1 MNNDKANHPKH
12 FQYLGRMVTVYP
24 TYIIIDGIKISRSRL
39 SFAFQL
45 ELAKALRLH
54 EESICRK

>member
-1 MNNDKANHPKH
+1 MNNDKSNHPQH

-45 ELAKALRLH
+45 ELAKALKIY
-54 EESICRK
+54 EENQK

>member
-1 MNNDKANHPKH
+1 MNNDKSTHPKC
-12 FQYLGRMVTVYP
+12 FPYGGRIATAYP

-54 EESICRK
+54 EESVCRK

>member
-1 MNNDKANHPKH
+1 MNNDKSYHPKH

-45 ELAKALRLH
+45 ELAKALKIY
-54 EESICRK
+54 EENQK

>member
-24 TYIIIDGIKISRSRL
+24 TYIIIDGIKISRARL

-45 ELAKALRLH
+45 ELAKAL
-54 EESICRK
+54 

>member
-1 MNNDKANHPKH
+1 MNNDKSTHPKR
-12 FQYLGRMVTVYP
+12 FLYGGRMVTAYP

-54 EESICRK
+54 EEKSQ

>member
-1 MNNDKANHPKH
+1 MNNDKSTHPKR
-12 FQYLGRMVTVYP
+12 FPYGGRMVTAYP
-24 TYIIIDGIKISRSRL
+24 TYIIIDGMKISRSRL

-54 EESICRK
+54 EEKSQ

>member
-1 MNNDKANHPKH
+1 MNNEKSNHPKH

-45 ELAKALRLH
+45 ELAKALKIY
-54 EESICRK
+54 EENQK

>member
-1 MNNDKANHPKH
+1 MNNDKSAHPKR
-12 FQYLGRMVTVYP
+12 FPYAGRMVTVYP
-24 TYIIIDGIKISRSRL
+24 TYIIIDGIRISRSRL

-54 EESICRK
+54 EEKSQ

>member
-1 MNNDKANHPKH
+1 MNNDKSNHPKH

-45 ELAKALRLH
+45 ELAKALKIY
-54 EESICRK
+54 EENQK

>member
-45 ELAKALRLH
+45 ELAKTLRLH
-54 EESICRK
+54 EESVCRK

>member
-1 MNNDKANHPKH
+1 MNNDKPAHPKC
-12 FQYLGRMVTVYP
+12 FLYGGRMVTAYP

-45 ELAKALRLH
+45 ELAKALKIY
-54 EESICRK
+54 EANQM

>member
-1 MNNDKANHPKH
+1 MNNDKTNHPKR
-12 FQYLGRMVTVYP
+12 FPYGGRMVTAYP

-45 ELAKALRLH
+45 ELAKALKIY
-54 EESICRK
+54 EENQK

>member
-1 MNNDKANHPKH
+1 MNNDKSTHPKR
-12 FQYLGRMVTVYP
+12 FPYGGCMVTAYP
-24 TYIIIDGIKISRSRL
+24 TYIIIEGIKISRSRL

-54 EESICRK
+54 EEKSQ

>member
-1 MNNDKANHPKH
+1 MNNDKSTHPKRFPYGGH
-12 FQYLGRMVTVYP
+12 MVTAYP

-54 EESICRK
+54 EEKSQ

>member
-1 MNNDKANHPKH
+1 M
-12 FQYLGRMVTVYP
+12 GRMVTIYP

-54 EESICRK
+54 EENVCRK

>member
-1 MNNDKANHPKH
+1 MNNDKSNHPKH

-39 SFAFQL
+39 SFAFQF
-45 ELAKALRLH
+45 ELAKALKIY
-54 EESICRK
+54 EENQK

>member
-1 MNNDKANHPKH
+1 MNNDKSHHPKH

-45 ELAKALRLH
+45 ELAKALKIY
-54 EESICRK
+54 EENQK

>member
-1 MNNDKANHPKH
+1 MNNDKSTHPKR
-12 FQYLGRMVTVYP
+12 FPYGGRMVTAYP
-24 TYIIIDGIKISRSRL
+24 TYIIIEGIKISRSRL

-54 EESICRK
+54 EEKSQ

>member
-1 MNNDKANHPKH
+1 MNNDKSNHPKH
-12 FQYLGRMVTVYP
+12 FQYLGSMVTVYP

-45 ELAKALRLH
+45 ELAKAIRLH
-54 EESICRK
+54 EEN

>member
-1 MNNDKANHPKH
+1 MNNDKSTHPKR
-12 FQYLGRMVTVYP
+12 FPYGGRMVTAYP

-54 EESICRK
+54 EEKSQ

>member
-1 MNNDKANHPKH
+1 MNNDKSTHHKRFP
-12 FQYLGRMVTVYP
+12 YGGRMVTAYP

-45 ELAKALRLH
+45 ELAKALKIY
-54 EESICRK
+54 EESQK